1 MKELS
6 YDDLDNIPVGEDK
19 DFIENKSIFSNSEFK
34 SSVEKIEKNEKGYS
48 NLKYGENDISLEE
61 NNEIEEF
68 EVLISS
74 TNEKTKKIKFRENAQ
89 NHQIEMIKPYLNR
102 KRFSNKFHKKKKKIS
117 KKNEKKNAIDANNMK
132 KDQKKDKD
140 KFC

>member
-34 SSVEKIEKNEKGYS
+34 SSLEKIEKNEKGYS

-117 KKNEKKNAIDANNMK
+117 KNNEKKNAIDANNMK
-132 KDQKKDKD
+132 KDQKKGKD

>member
-34 SSVEKIEKNEKGYS
+34 SSLEKIEKNEKGYS

>member
-6 YDDLDNIPVGEDK
+6 YDDLDNIKVGEDK

-34 SSVEKIEKNEKGYS
+34 SSLEKIEKNEKGYS

-74 TNEKTKKIKFRENAQ
+74 TNEKTKKIKFRDNAQ

-102 KRFSNKFHKKKKKIS
+102 KRFSNKFHQKKKKIS
-117 KKNEKKNAIDANNMK
+117 KNNEKKNAIDANNMK
-132 KDQKKDKD
+132 KDQKKGKD

>member
-34 SSVEKIEKNEKGYS
+34 SSLEKIEKNEKGYS

-102 KRFSNKFHKKKKKIS
+102 KRFRKKFQKKKKKIS
-117 KKNEKKNAIDANNMK
+117 KKNQKKNAIDANNMK